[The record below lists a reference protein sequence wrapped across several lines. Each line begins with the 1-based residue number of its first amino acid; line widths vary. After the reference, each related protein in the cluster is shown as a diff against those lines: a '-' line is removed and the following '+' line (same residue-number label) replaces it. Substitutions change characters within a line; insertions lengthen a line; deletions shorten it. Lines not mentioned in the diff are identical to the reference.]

1 MRILFSF
8 AFLFL
13 IARTIQAGQVSPSGF
28 HISVIDGDGALNS
41 LQGHDAH
48 EPVIQVEDSNHKP
61 VTGAYVEFDAPNNG
75 PGAVF
80 ANGSSHFASTTNADG
95 IATAPGLRNNGV
107 TGSFIIQV
115 HVSFEG
121 QSIGEAAIHQTNI
134 SRKVA
139 NLSNKLQGESGNQ
152 ASNVALAASVVGIAL
167 GDQFL
172 INGAP
177 TPNNANLLKGT
188 RVQTLSTPVTLFLHD
203 QCEFLMGPH
212 SSATISPRLVEVQ
225 TGAVRARHFGS
236 CKLGYGGLWVTTAQT
251 TTADGVV
258 AISGESMEVGS
269 VRGQLQVVNTLGD
282 VVGVVEPGSVSTFG
296 TAAAA
301 SGASAGP
308 VGKPTTNKVLLGT
321 TAAAALAALGLAA
334 AAFAQSGS
342 STSP

>member
-13 IARTIQAGQVSPSGF
+13 LARTIHGGQVSPSGF

-48 EPVIQVEDSNHKP
+48 EPVIQVEDSKHKP
-61 VTGAYVEFDAPNNG
+61 VAGAYVEFDAPNNG
-75 PGAVF
+75 PGALF
-80 ANGSSHFASTTNADG
+80 GNGSSHFASTTNADG

-107 TGSFIIQV
+107 TGSFVIQV

-121 QSIGEAAIHQTNI
+121 QSIGEAAVHQTNI

-139 NLSNKLQGESGNQ
+139 SLSNKLQGESGNQ
-152 ASNVALAASVVGIAL
+152 TSNVALAASVVGIAL
-167 GDQFL
+167 GNQFL

-177 TPNNANLLKGT
+177 TPNNANLLRGT
-188 RVQTLSTPVTLFLHD
+188 RVETLSTPVTLFLHD

-212 SSATISPRLVEVQ
+212 SSATISPGLVEVQ

-251 TTADGVV
+251 TADGVV
-258 AISGESMEVGS
+258 AISGESMQVGS

-282 VVGVVEPGSVSTFG
+282 VVGIVEAGSVSTFG
-296 TAAAA
+296 TATAA

-308 VGKPTTNKVLLGT
+308 VGKPTSNKVLLGT

-334 AAFAQSGS
+334 AAFAESGS
-342 STSP
+342 STSR